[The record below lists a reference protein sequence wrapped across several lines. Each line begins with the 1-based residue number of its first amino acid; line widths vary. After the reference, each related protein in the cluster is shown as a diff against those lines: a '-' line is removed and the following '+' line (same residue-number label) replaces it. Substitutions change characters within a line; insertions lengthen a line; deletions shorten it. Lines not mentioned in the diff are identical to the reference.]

1 MKPAMIF
8 RQYIW
13 IINTL
18 RAYKRLTFE
27 EISRKWQDDEVSD
40 GNALPRSSFNRH
52 RDAILDMFGIV
63 IECEPK
69 TYKYY
74 ISNPEVLNDDSI
86 ERWIFSTLTVHGV
99 LADSASVR

>member
-27 EISRKWQDDEVSD
+27 EISRKWQDDEVAD
-40 GNALPRSSFNRH
+40 GNALQRS
-52 RDAILDMFGIV
+52 
-63 IECEPK
+63 
-69 TYKYY
+69 
-74 ISNPEVLNDDSI
+74 
-86 ERWIFSTLTVHGV
+86 
-99 LADSASVR
+99 

>member
-27 EISRKWQDDEVSD
+27 EISRKWQDDEVAD
-40 GNALPRSSFNRH
+40 GNALQRSSFNRH

-63 IECEPK
+63 IE
-69 TYKYY
+69 
-74 ISNPEVLNDDSI
+74 
-86 ERWIFSTLTVHGV
+86 
-99 LADSASVR
+99 